1 MDNLTQIIT
10 GLLIASL
17 IMHIYSLYC
26 LRNIARKVSY
36 WRNKAV
42 SINGMVK
49 KTYYEMKNGFR
60 EKEKA
65 NALDIVCKEQ

>member
-1 MDNLTQIIT
+1 MSEIAFVIIAM
-10 GLLIASL
+10 LVLSIAL
-17 IMHIYSLYC
+17 HTYSLYC
-26 LRNIARKVSY
+26 LRRVTRKLNY

>member
-1 MDNLTQIIT
+1 
-10 GLLIASL
+10 
-17 IMHIYSLYC
+17 
-26 LRNIARKVSY
+26 
-36 WRNKAV
+36 
-42 SINGMVK
+42 MVK